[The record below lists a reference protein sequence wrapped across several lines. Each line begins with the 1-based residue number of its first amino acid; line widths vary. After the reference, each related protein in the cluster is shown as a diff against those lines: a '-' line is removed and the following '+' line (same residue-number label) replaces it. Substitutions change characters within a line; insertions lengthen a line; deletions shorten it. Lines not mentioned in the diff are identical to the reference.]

1 MEKLLIKSNNHQ
13 LYYQPKDVWVGDVMP
28 YGKEGK
34 FFIYHQRDTRNPV
47 PFGEPFGWALATT
60 KDFVHFED
68 FGESLLRGDD
78 NERDQFIYAGSVFE
92 ANGKVHAFYT
102 GYNREFLAQGKTSQ
116 VLLHAESDDFV
127 HWEKSET
134 ALELEPQE
142 GYDIRN
148 WRDPFVVW
156 DDEKEEYLL
165 ILGARKGQDKHLQTG
180 RLVEFTSKD
189 LTNWEFKGDFWAPG
203 LYTMFEMPELFKI
216 GDWWYLVYSEYSDGN
231 KILYRMS
238 QSLEGPWI
246 KPKDE
251 AFDGRAYYA
260 GRTAYDG
267 KRRVLFGW
275 VPTKDQENDKNNYL
289 WGGTLVPHEV
299 YQKEDFS
306 LGVKPIDEVWNAFIN
321 LHDIA

>member
-1 MEKLLIKSNNHQ
+1 MNS
-13 LYYQPKDVWVGDVMP
+13 VWVGDVMP

-165 ILGARKGQDKHLQTG
+165 ILGARKGLFKNTAFLSVVITLIQL
-180 RLVEFTSKD
+180 FTSSFAAYGFSK
-189 LTNWEFKGDFWAPG
+189 LNFKGRDILFLAYIGTIAVPWQSYMIPQFIMMRKVNVSWHSNC
-203 LYTMFEMPELFKI
+203 LYKSIRRKE
-216 GDWWYLVYSEYSDGN
+216 
-231 KILYRMS
+231 
-238 QSLEGPWI
+238 
-246 KPKDE
+246 
-251 AFDGRAYYA
+251 
-260 GRTAYDG
+260 RTKWRFG
-267 KRRVLFGW
+267 KHF
-275 VPTKDQENDKNNYL
+275 
-289 WGGTLVPHEV
+289 
-299 YQKEDFS
+299 
-306 LGVKPIDEVWNAFIN
+306 
-321 LHDIA
+321 